1 MTLVDLLFS
10 PPSKKVD
17 KTPPEIS
24 SASEVEISSK
34 KEFYKLF
41 LPLSSVV
48 FVDQKTKLDSCWD
61 AIKKVE

>member
-17 KTPPEIS
+17 KTPPEIG

-34 KEFYKLF
+34 KELS